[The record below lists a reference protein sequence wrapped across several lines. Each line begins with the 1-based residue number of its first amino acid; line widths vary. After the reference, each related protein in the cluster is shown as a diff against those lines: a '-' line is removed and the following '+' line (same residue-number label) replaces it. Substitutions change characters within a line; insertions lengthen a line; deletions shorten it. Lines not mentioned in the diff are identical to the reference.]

1 MGEKEPIIRRGILF
15 LFLLP
20 LLVSAQDV
28 SFSQFFSSP
37 LYLNPAFS
45 GSVGVSR
52 LSLQYR
58 NQWQGFGNA
67 FSTYNLGFDVP
78 VEKLQ
83 GGLGFLILND
93 AQAAGSYQS
102 LQVNA
107 IYSVFLQ
114 VSKEFRLHGA
124 VQAGI
129 NHNFMNPAKL
139 VFPDNLDPY
148 QGNHGISGEM
158 EYLDDLRQT
167 FPDFSAGLLLYSNK
181 HFGGVAVHHLFE
193 PQINLISGTGN
204 SQKLPMKFTVHAG
217 SSLPVFLY
225 GHHRKKFDISPQF
238 VAQYQDNFGQMNYGL
253 LATRYGITA
262 GAWFR
267 QNFGLRYDAVILL
280 AGFTKNQWQ
289 INYSYDLVVS
299 GLWGHTGGTSE
310 ISIVFLLKK
319 PGRESH
325 LPFFNF
331 SDEDSGFQ

>member
-1 MGEKEPIIRRGILF
+1 MGKQETILRIGLLS

-20 LLVSAQDV
+20 FLVSAQDV
-28 SFSQFFSSP
+28 SFSQFYSSP

-52 LSLQYR
+52 VSLQYR

-67 FSTYNLGFDVP
+67 FNTYNLGVDIP

-83 GGLGFLILND
+83 GGVGLLILND

-102 LQVNA
+102 LQLNV

-114 VSKEFRLHGA
+114 VSREFRLHSA
-124 VQAGI
+124 IQAGI
-129 NHNFMNPAKL
+129 YHNFLNPGKL
-139 VFPDNLDPY
+139 VFPDNLDPF
-148 QGNHGISGEM
+148 QGNHDISGEM

-167 FPDFSAGLLLYSNK
+167 FPDFSAGLLLYSQK
-181 HFGGVAVHHLFE
+181 HFTGVAVHHLFE
-193 PQINLISGTGN
+193 PEIGFFPGMDHTER
-204 SQKLPMKFTVHAG
+204 LPMKFTIHAG
-217 SSLPVFLY
+217 SRLPVFLY
-225 GHHRKKFDISPQF
+225 GHHRKKFDISPQL
-238 VAQYQDNFGQMNYGL
+238 VAQYQNNFGQLNYGL
-253 LATRYGITA
+253 FATRYGITT

-280 AGFTKNQWQ
+280 AGFSKNQWQ

-310 ISIVFLLKK
+310 ISLVFLLKK

-325 LPFFNF
+325 MPFFNF
-331 SDEDSGFQ
+331 FDEEHGFQ